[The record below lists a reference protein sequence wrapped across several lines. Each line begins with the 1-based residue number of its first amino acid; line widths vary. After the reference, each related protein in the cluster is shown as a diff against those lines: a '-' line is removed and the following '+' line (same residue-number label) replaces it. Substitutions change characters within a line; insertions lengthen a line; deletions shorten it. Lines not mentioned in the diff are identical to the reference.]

1 MITIKELRTKP
12 YAKAIEVYLVFR
24 ILTALFVSV
33 GALIGGHSP
42 LYVLRSWDGK
52 WYNLIVLHGYPH
64 VLPTVNGLV
73 QQNTSAFSP
82 LWPMIIRYLSWVSFI
97 NPIVLGLI
105 LSATTGLLATLA
117 VAKLTERLSERETA
131 ERAAMLFVL
140 SPGAFIFSMIYCEG
154 LLISLMVL
162 SMIALF
168 DRRWWR
174 AGVAAALATL
184 TSPAALP
191 LVAPFAYVAF
201 KELKNRNWKP
211 LLATAMVPLGFIGF
225 IAFLWHQ
232 TGQFLAWNRTE
243 RDGWTAYASLR
254 FPFHVLA
261 NFLFDP
267 IRPTLQWHMLFWCTI
282 FAGVAAWLV
291 WQSKLVIELRILGIA
306 FIALFISSHPVG
318 FRPRFW
324 EITFPI
330 VMALAMRYSGE
341 KYRRLV
347 VISSVLLVILTI
359 NNFSSPAIFP

>member
-1 MITIKELRTKP
+1 MTTIKELRSKP
-12 YAKAIEVYLVFR
+12 YGQAVEVYLAIRVV
-24 ILTALFVSV
+24 TAFFVSI

-82 LWPMIIRYLSWVSFI
+82 LWPMIIRLVSWITFA
-97 NPIVLGLI
+97 NTIVLGLI
-105 LSATTGLLATLA
+105 LSALTGILATIAVTTLA
-117 VAKLTERLSERETA
+117 ARLSNEVVAR
-131 ERAAMLFVL
+131 RAALLFVL

-154 LLISLMVL
+154 LLITLMVW

-174 AGVAAALATL
+174 AGVLAGLATL

-191 LVAPFAYVAF
+191 LVVPFAYVAF
-201 KELKNRNWKP
+201 IEIRKKNWHP
-211 LLATAMVPLGFIGF
+211 FFATALVPSGFIGF
-225 IAFLWHQ
+225 LLFLWHQ
-232 TGQFLAWNRTE
+232 TGDLLAWNRTE

-267 IRPTLQWHMLFWCTI
+267 IRPTLQWHMLFWCTL
-282 FAGVAAWLV
+282 FAGLAAWLI
-291 WQSKLVIELRILGIA
+291 WKSTLPRELRLLGVS
-306 FIALFISSHPVG
+306 FIALFVTSHPVG

-324 EITFPI
+324 EITFPL
-330 VMALAMRYSGE
+330 VMALALRYEGE

-347 VISSVLLVILTI
+347 IISSILLVILTI
-359 NNFSSPAIFP
+359 DNFSSPAIFP

>member
-1 MITIKELRTKP
+1 MITVKELRTKP
-12 YAKAIEVYLVFR
+12 YAKAVEIYLAIR
-24 ILTALFVSV
+24 IATAFFVSI

-52 WYNLIVLHGYPH
+52 WYTLIALHGYPH

-82 LWPMIIRYLSWVSFI
+82 LWPMLVRYVSWITFS
-97 NPIVLGLI
+97 NPIVIGLI
-105 LSATTGLLATLA
+105 LSAATGLLATIC
-117 VAKLTERLSERETA
+117 VAKLTERISSRETA

-154 LLISLMVL
+154 LLISLTVL
-162 SMIALF
+162 AMMALLEK
-168 DRRWWR
+168 RWWR
-174 AGVAAALATL
+174 AGLAGALATL

-191 LVAPFAYVAF
+191 LLAPFLFVALR
-201 KELKNRNWKP
+201 ELRKKNWRP
-211 LLATAMVPLGFIGF
+211 LLSTALVPVGFVGFLG
-225 IAFLWHQ
+225 FLWHQ
-232 TGQFLAWNRTE
+232 TGQLLAWNRTE

-254 FPFHVLA
+254 FPLHVLA

-267 IRPTLQWHMLFWCTI
+267 IRPTLQWHMLFWCII
-282 FAGVAAWLV
+282 FAGVAVRLIWK
-291 WQSKLVIELRILGIA
+291 SKLILELRILGVA
-306 FIALFISSHPVG
+306 FIALFVTSHPVG

-330 VMALAMRYSGE
+330 VMALALRYEGD

-347 VISSVLLVILTI
+347 TISAILLVILTI

>member
-1 MITIKELRTKP
+1 MITIKELRAKP
-12 YAKAIEVYLVFR
+12 YAKAIQVYLLFR
-24 ILTALFVSV
+24 VLTAFFVSI

-82 LWPMIIRYLSWVSFI
+82 LWPIIIRYLSWVTFI

-117 VAKLTERLSERETA
+117 VAKLTERFSNRETA

-162 SMIALF
+162 AMLSL
-168 DRRWWR
+168 DEKRWWR
-174 AGVAAALATL
+174 AGGGAALATL

-191 LVAPFAYVAF
+191 LVAPFAYVALR
-201 KELKNRNWKP
+201 ELRSKNWKP
-211 LLATAMVPLGFIGF
+211 LVATAMVPLGFIGF
-225 IAFLWHQ
+225 IAFLWHH

-254 FPFHVLA
+254 FPLHVLA

-267 IRPTLQWHMLFWCTI
+267 VRPTLQWHMLFWCTL
-282 FAGVAAWLV
+282 FAGLAVWLI
-291 WQSKLVIELRILGIA
+291 WKSKLSTELRLLGIA
-306 FIALFISSHPVG
+306 CIALFVSSHPVG

-324 EITFPI
+324 EITFPL
-330 VMALAMRYSGE
+330 VMALALRYDGE

-347 VISSVLLVILTI
+347 IISSVLLVILTI